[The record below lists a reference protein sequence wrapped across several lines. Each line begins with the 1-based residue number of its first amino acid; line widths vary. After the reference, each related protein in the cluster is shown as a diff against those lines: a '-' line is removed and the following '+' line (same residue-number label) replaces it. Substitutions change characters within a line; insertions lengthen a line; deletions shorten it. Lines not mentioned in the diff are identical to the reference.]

1 MSTNSK
7 IRMRNC
13 PAKQKE
19 ELRQALDFY
28 IQTLLGPKLARD
40 IRTNITFVHDLRRNE
55 KRRADVLWSGYA
67 TERKPRTFRMR
78 VDADI
83 GMRAKLLV
91 LAHEAAHIKQFAR
104 EELRGLGTGRTFW
117 NGNRVACENLPYWD
131 YPWEIEARGME
142 LSLYVKWR
150 SHKKMIKKS

>member
-13 PAKQKE
+13 PSEQRK
-19 ELRQALDFY
+19 ELRLALDFY
-28 IQTLLGPKLARD
+28 IQTLLGPTLARN
-40 IRTNITFVHDLRRNE
+40 IRTDVTFVHDLRRNE

-104 EELRGLGTGRTFW
+104 EELRGLGTNRTFW
-117 NGNRVACENLPYWD
+117 NGNRVACESLTYWD
-131 YPWEIEARGME
+131 YPWEIEARGVGAKPLRQMA
-142 LSLYVKWR
+142 SP
-150 SHKKMIKKS
+150 